1 MEIKQNTKNMIPDAL
16 QFSLEK
22 LSNHFGVSI
31 KLNATY
37 DSQGDKCQISEEN
50 GTYCITLNA
59 AKIDATEC
67 ELYAGYHV
75 QKILLPRLKL
85 ETERLLL
92 RRYHPDDATQCFA
105 FLSNEQD
112 AHMDCSKAFAEMDEA
127 YHELVTL
134 FGQRE
139 TQYMITLKESGE
151 VIGTV
156 HVFEDDSRAV
166 ETMEI
171 GYSIAHA
178 HQRKGYAYE
187 ALSALLDLLQNDLC
201 LEMITAGV
209 LPENIASEKLL
220 LKLGFRKEG
229 LRHKAVWHEGLNKPV
244 DLIYYYRDRQEK

>member
-1 MEIKQNTKNMIPDAL
+1 METKQNTKNLIPDAL
-16 QFSLEK
+16 RFSLEK

-67 ELYAGYHV
+67 ELYAGYHAR
-75 QKILLPRLKL
+75 KILLPRLKL

-112 AHMDCSKAFAEMDEA
+112 AYMDCSKAFTKMDEA
-127 YHELVTL
+127 YHELVAL

-139 TQYMITLKESGE
+139 TQYMIVLKESDE

-156 HVFEDDSRAV
+156 NVFADDSRAV
-166 ETMEI
+166 DAMEI
-171 GYSIAHA
+171 GYSIAHT

-187 ALSALLDLLQNDLC
+187 ALSALLGLLQDELR
-201 LEMITAGV
+201 LEMVTAGI
-209 LPENIASEKLL
+209 LPENTASEKLL
-220 LKLGFRKEG
+220 QKLGFQREG
-229 LRHKAVWHEGLNKPV
+229 LRHKAVWHEGLGKPV
-244 DLIYYYRDRQEK
+244 DLIYYYRDR